1 MPEKE
6 KEGSKTEASSKK
18 SEGAKRVRAPKPK
31 SGEKSASKPKP
42 PAEELSEDDKVSDS
56 IIHNVGY
63 TRPTLCF

>member
-6 KEGSKTEASSKK
+6 KEGSKAEASSKK
-18 SEGAKRVRAPKPK
+18 SEVAKRVRAPKPK

-56 IIHNVGY
+56 IIHNAGY